1 MKEAKNAFEKDH
13 FKVMNNAIFGKTL
26 ENLRKRINLKVT
38 SSEDI
43 YIYIYIKYAARA
55 NFIAVNCSMKIY
67 VQSIK

>member
-43 YIYIYIKYAARA
+43 YIYI
-55 NFIAVNCSMKIY
+55 
-67 VQSIK
+67 